1 MRGDKSYRRILN
13 NISRYLPFQDV
24 ECNLS
29 FFVPLEYRLDLVTL
43 IQRIEHRKGKKVT
56 TVEKPG
62 KYYLNQIIRVPPD
75 KM

>member
-1 MRGDKSYRRILN
+1 MRGDKSYRRIPN

-29 FFVPLEYRLDLVTL
+29 LLFPLRLDLVTL
-43 IQRIEHRKGKKVT
+43 IQRIEHRKGEKVT

-62 KYYLNQIIRVPPD
+62 KYYFNQIIRVPP
-75 KM
+75 